1 MPKITRKEL
10 ISQYV
15 NFFKLKK
22 HALVPN
28 ASLIPEND
36 PTCLFTTAG
45 MHPLVPYIL
54 GQEHPLGKRLVS
66 VQRCIRTGDIEEVGD
81 AFHHTFFE
89 MLGNWA
95 LGDYWKAE
103 AIKMSYDFLT
113 QVLKIPLE
121 KLSISCFKGDDDA
134 LRDDESAEIWKNLG
148 IDEKKIV
155 FLGKEKNWWGPAG
168 KTGPCGPDTEMY
180 VYASIGKPKPNSN
193 PESKEKEWC
202 EIWNDVFVQYN
213 KTKEG
218 KFEHI
223 NRKVIDTGMG
233 VERVLTILNGLK
245 DNYLTE
251 IFQPAIKELEKIS
264 DKHYG
269 FNQDHTRMMRIIVDH
284 IRAAVFI
291 LNESIV
297 PSNVE
302 QGYVLRRLIRRAI
315 RFGLRLGIEA
325 KFCKRLAKIFIN
337 YYSDYKEFKNT
348 ENFILEEIEKE
359 EIKFKETLDKGIKE
373 FENIIS
379 ERKTR
384 KLSGEDSFL
393 LYQSFG
399 FPFEITKDLCTER
412 SIKVDEEG
420 FENEFKKHQTISG
433 ASIITKFKS
442 GLADNSETTTKLHT
456 ATHLLNQALREVLK
470 EEIQQRGSNIT
481 PERLRFDFNFER
493 KLTDEELKKIE
504 NVVNKKIQ
512 EGLEVKREEMS
523 VDEALKKG
531 AQAVFKERYGDK
543 VSVYSICD
551 KKGKNQFSCEICA
564 GPHVQDLKELGHFR
578 ILKEE
583 AVAAGVRRIKAVLES

>member
-442 GLADNSETTTKLHT
+442 IIYHIKFIYDANPSITKKQMT
-456 ATHLLNQALREVLK
+456 
-470 EEIQQRGSNIT
+470 QR
-481 PERLRFDFNFER
+481 
-493 KLTDEELKKIE
+493 
-504 NVVNKKIQ
+504 
-512 EGLEVKREEMS
+512 
-523 VDEALKKG
+523 
-531 AQAVFKERYGDK
+531 
-543 VSVYSICD
+543 
-551 KKGKNQFSCEICA
+551 
-564 GPHVQDLKELGHFR
+564 
-578 ILKEE
+578 
-583 AVAAGVRRIKAVLES
+583 